1 MSIHSAPDW
10 GQVRKEAEQRSA
22 AAAAAL
28 APGPKPGDWF
38 VVDPGTEID
47 EWIIWAEKLA
57 DGRKTKYSHAGVFSR
72 YAYPALRLP
81 EGELGAPW
89 TTCGPEDKSAT
100 MLIVEAEPGGAR
112 EVPWHYDG
120 QPARW
125 SCERFPN
132 NPRVADMAR
141 ALVGTPYSI
150 ADYAAL
156 ISHRWHI
163 PSPGLKD
170 FIGDTGHMI
179 CSQLVDQ
186 ACYDALWF
194 LFDDDRWPGYV
205 KPSDLGHL
213 LD

>member
-1 MSIHSAPDW
+1 
-10 GQVRKEAEQRSA
+10 
-22 AAAAAL
+22 
-28 APGPKPGDWF
+28 
-38 VVDPGTEID
+38 
-47 EWIIWAEKLA
+47 
-57 DGRKTKYSHAGVFSR
+57 
-72 YAYPALRLP
+72 
-81 EGELGAPW
+81 
-89 TTCGPEDKSAT
+89 
-100 MLIVEAEPGGAR
+100 
-112 EVPWHYDG
+112 
-120 QPARW
+120 
-125 SCERFPN
+125 
-132 NPRVADMAR
+132 MAR